1 LRLVYSAGR
10 VQLPPPSYALGSGQ
24 IRLGRGVPDGVLL
37 PHDQRASRHHASV
50 LCVGDSRPRIVD
62 HDSRNGTYV
71 NGERISAQTEL
82 AVGDV
87 ISVGD
92 SCILVCDDEPPDTGA
107 PIPGLLGSSAAV
119 RKLRRLLRTVAA
131 ARTTVLLLA
140 ESGCGKEVAA
150 RALHGLSGL
159 TGELIAVN
167 CSAIPESLAE
177 SQLFGHVAGAFTGA
191 TAQRGLF
198 RSAHHGTLLFDE
210 VGELQ
215 APLQPKLLRALE
227 EKVVL
232 PVGAT
237 TPVVCD
243 VRFIAATNRDLA
255 AEVDKGSFRGD
266 LYARL
271 METQIRIPPL
281 RERKDDILEIFTV
294 GLGPTPPRLGHGL
307 AEALLLHDWP
317 FNVRELLATARDL
330 RLQAADRSELDAE
343 LLKERL
349 RDRVGR
355 SRLGRAGGS
364 GGDEGERGGRARWDV
379 RDVRDRGGRDG
390 RDGRDVRDVRDRD
403 ARDVRDRDG
412 RDSEG
417 AFARGGGCERD
428 VLETL
433 LRQHHGV
440 VSKVAESLH
449 RSRRQVYRWL
459 DEYGIEPDSFR
470 S

>member
-1 LRLVYSAGR
+1 VETTEQKPAVVLSRASRSTPLALRLVYSAGR

-71 NGERISAQTEL
+71 NGERITAQTEL

-92 SCILVCDDEPPDTGA
+92 SCILVCADEPPDTGA
-107 PIPGLLGSSAAV
+107 PIPGLLGSSAAI
-119 RKLRRLLRTVAA
+119 RKLRRLLRTVAT

-150 RALHGLSGL
+150 RALHELSGVP
-159 TGELIAVN
+159 GELIAVN

-281 RERKDDILEIFTV
+281 RERKDDILELFTL

-330 RLQAADRSELDAE
+330 RLQAGDRAELEAD

-355 SRLGRAGGS
+355 DVGAARRAG
-364 GGDEGERGGRARWDV
+364 AAFP
-379 RDVRDRGGRDG
+379 RDG
-390 RDGRDVRDVRDRD
+390 AFERVAAD
-403 ARDVRDRDG
+403 A
-412 RDSEG
+412 

-428 VLETL
+428 VLESL

-440 VSKVAESLH
+440 VSKVAEALH

>member
-1 LRLVYSAGR
+1 VETTEQKPAVLSSRVQRSAPLALRLVYSAGK
-10 VQLPPPSYALGSGQ
+10 VQLPPTSYALGGGPV
-24 IRLGRGVPDGVLL
+24 RLGRGVPDGILL
-37 PHDQRASRHHASV
+37 AHDQRASRHHATV
-50 LCVGDSRPRIVD
+50 VCTGDARPRITD
-62 HDSRNGTYV
+62 HDSRNGTFV
-71 NGERISAQTEL
+71 NGQRVATADLSI
-82 AVGDV
+82 GDV
-87 ISVGD
+87 ISIGD
-92 SCILVCDDEPPDTGA
+92 SCVLVCEDEPPDTGP
-107 PIPGLLGSSAAV
+107 PIPGLLGSSAV
-119 RKLRRLLRTVAA
+119 MRRLRRTLRMVAP

-150 RALHGLSGL
+150 RALHELSRVS
-159 TGELIAVN
+159 GELIAVN

-210 VGELQ
+210 IGELQ

-237 TPVVCD
+237 TPIVCD
-243 VRFIAATNRDLA
+243 VRFIAATNRDLVG
-255 AEVDKGSFRGD
+255 EVDKGRFRGD

-271 METQIRIPPL
+271 METQVRIPPL
-281 RERKDDILEIFTV
+281 RERRDDVLELFV
-294 GLGPTPPRLGHGL
+294 LGLGPTPPRLSHGL

-317 FNVRELLATARDL
+317 FNVRELLAAARDL
-330 RLQAADRSELDAE
+330 RLQGGDRAE
-343 LLKERL
+343 LEADLLRDRL
-349 RDRVGR
+349 RDRVV
-355 SRLGRAGGS
+355 RARPGS
-364 GGDEGERGGRARWDV
+364 GPGAGESGAAERG
-379 RDVRDRGGRDG
+379 
-390 RDGRDVRDVRDRD
+390 
-403 ARDVRDRDG
+403 
-412 RDSEG
+412 S
-417 AFARGGGCERD
+417 GCERD
-428 VLETL
+428 VLESL

-459 DEYGIEPDSFR
+459 EEYGIEPDSFR